1 MEKSY
6 GCLNL
11 KVRFCN
17 STCINVAIAASQMQA
32 KIPARVK
39 VDKIT
44 YWLAYRRVQ
53 IEILV
58 VGKEH
63 LLHLINGQTSQ
74 KRSASFQPFKF
85 NGISVNLRWHAPK
98 SWQLEIHFHDAP
110 NGSVAHSKRFGN
122 LTGTFARTWLVLL
135 TADHV
140 ADSSD
145 VLRSSNWFGRPLPDW
160 RVTADPI
167 LVMRRQIVFRVFK
180 LHCFAGYLDLMALA
194 APSPCSCRVWICI
207 LSLYDILPIAN
218 II

>member
-145 VLRSSNWFGRPLPDW
+145 VLRSSNWFWPSTATLTSHSRSRLGNAATDRLQSVQTPL
-160 RVTADPI
+160 
-167 LVMRRQIVFRVFK
+167 L
-180 LHCFAGYLDLMALA
+180 
-194 APSPCSCRVWICI
+194 CRIPWSDG
-207 LSLYDILPIAN
+207 LSS
-218 II
+218 